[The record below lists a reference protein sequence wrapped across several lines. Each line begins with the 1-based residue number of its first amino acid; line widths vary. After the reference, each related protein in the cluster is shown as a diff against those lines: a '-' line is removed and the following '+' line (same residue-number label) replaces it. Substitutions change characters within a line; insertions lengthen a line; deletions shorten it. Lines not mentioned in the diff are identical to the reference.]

1 VAQDKSADVV
11 GMSELLVKSTVVM
24 KENLQEMNTR
34 GVVDK
39 FPVLLGVAALIRGYV
54 EDDLAEIYD
63 GEVHYA
69 RDAFE

>member
-11 GMSELLVKSTVVM
+11 GMSELLVKTTVVM

-39 FPVLLGVAALIRGYV
+39 FPVLLGGAALIHGYV
-54 EDDLAEIYD
+54 EDDLAEIYN

-69 RDAFE
+69 RNAFE

>member
-1 VAQDKSADVV
+1 
-11 GMSELLVKSTVVM
+11 
-24 KENLQEMNTR
+24 MNTHE
-34 GVVDK
+34 VVDK
-39 FPVLLGVAALIRGYV
+39 FPVLLGGAALIRGYV